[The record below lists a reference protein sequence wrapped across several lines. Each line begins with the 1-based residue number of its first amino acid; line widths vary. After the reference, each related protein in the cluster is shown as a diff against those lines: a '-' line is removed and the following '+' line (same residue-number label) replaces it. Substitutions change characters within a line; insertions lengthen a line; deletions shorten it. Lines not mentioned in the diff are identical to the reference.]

1 VIAASPLLRRSLRS
15 AAIVCSSRKRSSPLR
30 LPVILD
36 VALER
41 PGRRELAELVPDHRL
56 GGGRRNMLTAVVHR
70 ERVPDHVG
78 NDRRAA
84 RPGLDDLL
92 RVLLVLRVDLLQQ
105 MVVDERALLQAA
117 WHLPSSPSLL
127 FAQALIGLPMMLLA
141 GAPASDDELVA
152 RFVCLTGAAL
162 RLAPRAHRVS
172 ATRGLALTAAVRVV
186 HRVHHDAA
194 DAGALAFP
202 PHASGLAPVDV
213 GLLGVTDLADRGT
226 AAYVDAADL
235 TAGHTQR
242 RVAALLAEQLDA
254 RACRPGELRTAAGTQ
269 LDRVDQRAR
278 RDVAQ

>member
-1 VIAASPLLRRSLRS
+1 MDRARRCSARWRRRWQSPWPPARWPTAVPTARCPTPRRRACRARGRSPGAPCSPRHARS
-15 AAIVCSSRKRSSPLR
+15 APWRSRSDIQLLQSPSFG

-56 GGGRRNMLTAVVHR
+56 GDEHRNMLTAVVHR

-92 RVLLVLRVDLLQQ
+92 RVLLVLGVDLLQQ

-117 WHLPSSPSLL
+117 WHLPSS
-127 FAQALIGLPMMLLA
+127 LPVMLLA

-152 RFVCLTGAAL
+152 RFVCLTRAAL
-162 RLAPRAHRVS
+162 GLAPRAHRVS
-172 ATRGLALTAAVRVV
+172 AARGLALAAAVRVV
-186 HRVHHDAA
+186 HRIHHDAA

-213 GLLGVTDLADRGT
+213 GLLGVTHLADRGT

-235 TAGHTQR
+235 TAGH
-242 RVAALLAEQLDA
+242 
-254 RACRPGELRTAAGTQ
+254 
-269 LDRVDQRAR
+269 
-278 RDVAQ
+278 